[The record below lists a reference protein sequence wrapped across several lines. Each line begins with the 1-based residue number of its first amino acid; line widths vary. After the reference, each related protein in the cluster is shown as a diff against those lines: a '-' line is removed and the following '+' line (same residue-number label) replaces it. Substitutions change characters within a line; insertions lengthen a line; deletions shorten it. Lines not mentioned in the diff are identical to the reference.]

1 MNWFIKISSSAI
13 PVEYV
18 YDVFAISFINH
29 PLEQDEKQIIEFH
42 LEQIRDY
49 ISKVFLEL
57 MRKQIV
63 KYVQRERIDNNK
75 LEFLNKQNA
84 SAKELATMFN
94 QYTFRSDMQRN
105 NVNWGNIALA
115 VDKLQSCNNINCIVS
130 ALGGVGGLFNLVHN
144 TGTPVLDKLTNGYAL
159 LDAFEKCHLSKN
171 PKEIISK
178 ASKDIRKIILRSTTY
193 R

>member
-57 MRKQIV
+57 M
-63 KYVQRERIDNNK
+63 
-75 LEFLNKQNA
+75 
-84 SAKELATMFN
+84 
-94 QYTFRSDMQRN
+94 
-105 NVNWGNIALA
+105 
-115 VDKLQSCNNINCIVS
+115 
-130 ALGGVGGLFNLVHN
+130 
-144 TGTPVLDKLTNGYAL
+144 
-159 LDAFEKCHLSKN
+159 
-171 PKEIISK
+171 
-178 ASKDIRKIILRSTTY
+178 
-193 R
+193 